1 MTKLI
6 YIIIAIVIFGLLI
19 AIHELGH
26 FLVAKASG
34 VKVLEFSIGMGPQLW
49 HREGKETKYSLRL
62 FPIGGF
68 CAMEG
73 EDGESDD
80 PRAFGNTAGWK
91 KFLVLIAGSASNF
104 IAGMLLILCL
114 FAASTGYVSTTL
126 SGFVD
131 GFPCQG
137 ETMLQAGDEIV
148 SIDGSAVL
156 LYSDI
161 STLLNRGNGKTHDIV
176 VRRDGEKITLN
187 DLPLTPREY
196 EVEGKKVTMYGLY
209 FQSKEATFG
218 SKLRLGLANSV
229 DFVRMIWWSLEDL
242 FTGAVGF
249 SALSGPIG
257 IVDAMGQMAES
268 ADGVRQA
275 VDNLLYFAAFLAIN
289 LAFMNLLP
297 LPALD
302 GGRVFFLILNGLA
315 VLLFRRRIPAKY
327 EGYVHFGG
335 LVLLLGLMVV
345 VAVQD
350 VYRIIG

>member
-1 MTKLI
+1 
-6 YIIIAIVIFGLLI
+6 
-19 AIHELGH
+19 
-26 FLVAKASG
+26 
-34 VKVLEFSIGMGPQLW
+34 
-49 HREGKETKYSLRL
+49 
-62 FPIGGF
+62 
-68 CAMEG
+68 
-73 EDGESDD
+73 
-80 PRAFGNTAGWK
+80 
-91 KFLVLIAGSASNF
+91 
-104 IAGMLLILCL
+104 MLLILCL

-176 VRRDGEKITLN
+176 VRRDGEKIVLN